1 MADYTNCPYCE
12 VRTYDDER
20 FDRCYWCFLIKRDGL
35 LTALYEYMEDG
46 RSRSYQRTG
55 ESMVRAYERMV
66 ASGDIDDDDAAQII
80 ELDGARVLI
89 NSYDVERYATEP
101 LSRSPSR
108 GSGIGC
114 LVSLTPFVLLAIAVL
129 AVACGGVATPDVCPS
144 LREQAYLVELGNSS
158 KSLESTFFY
167 LSDLFGQASND
178 LSLIVDPTWRVP
190 FYVALDVVRADADA
204 INAIEAP
211 DRLQAFDQ
219 DVKIAA
225 AAFVNYVDMLAAGVE
240 AQDFAL
246 MGRAVGHQLAGNQS
260 LDNATANLAN
270 FCDG

>member
-1 MADYTNCPYCE
+1 MADYTPPP
-12 VRTYDDER
+12 VPRWT
-20 FDRCYWCFLIKRDGL
+20 
-35 LTALYEYMEDG
+35 
-46 RSRSYQRTG
+46 
-55 ESMVRAYERMV
+55 
-66 ASGDIDDDDAAQII
+66 II
-80 ELDGARVLI
+80 VG
-89 NSYDVERYATEP
+89 
-101 LSRSPSR
+101 
-108 GSGIGC
+108 
-114 LVSLTPFVLLAIAVL
+114 AIALFIIV
-129 AVACGGVATPDVCPS
+129 GVALGCSVPTAPEDVCPS

-211 DRLQAFDQ
+211 DRLRAFDQ

-240 AQDFAL
+240 AQNVAL

-270 FCDG
+270 FCDD